1 MLPQEAFKIGF
12 LARCV
17 EEGLSPEQTHNLAKQ
32 AADCF
37 NKQAEG
43 SSLIPFG
50 SFISNPFKATTDTAK
65 STIDLAKS
73 TVPLAMMALAAP
85 PAIGGL
91 AAYMSNKATDV
102 DDAAAVEDVKK
113 QELIDTYRRMA
124 QQLNRKQ
131 QLRQYKQDRKRTG
144 RVYL

>member
-1 MLPQEAFKIGF
+1 MLPQEAFKLGF

-37 NKQAEG
+37 SKQA
-43 SSLIPFG
+43 FMD
-50 SFISNPFKATTDTAK
+50 FVNNPLKATVDTGK

-73 TVPLAMMALAAP
+73 TIPLAMLGLAAP

-113 QELIDTYRRMA
+113 QELIDTYRRMS
-124 QQLNRKQ
+124 QQLNRQQ
-131 QLRQYKQDRKRTG
+131 QLRQYKKDRKRTG

>member
-1 MLPQEAFKIGF
+1 MLPQEAFKLGF

-37 NKQAEG
+37 SKQA
-43 SSLIPFG
+43 
-50 SFISNPFKATTDTAK
+50 FIDFFRNPLKATTDTAK
-65 STIDLAKS
+65 STIDLVKS
-73 TVPLAMMALAAP
+73 TVPLAMMGLAAP

-91 AAYMSNKATDV
+91 AAYLSNKATDV
-102 DDAAAVEDVKK
+102 DDDAAVEDVKK
-113 QELIDTYRRMA
+113 QELIDTYRRMS
-124 QQLNRKQ
+124 QQLNRQQ
-131 QLRQYKQDRKRTG
+131 QLRQYKKDRKRTG

>member
-1 MLPQEAFKIGF
+1 MLPQEAFKLGF

-37 NKQAEG
+37 NKSA
-43 SSLIPFG
+43 SLPIPFG
-50 SFISNPFKATTDTAK
+50 DFLSNPFKATIDTGK
-65 STIDLAKS
+65 STVDLAKS
-73 TVPLAMMALAAP
+73 TIPLAMLGLAAP

-113 QELIDTYRRMA
+113 QELIDTYKRMA
-124 QQLNRKQ
+124 QQLNRQQ